1 MKLLKTLR
9 LTLVLLISFLPL
21 SFVHSA
27 DPTPN
32 TEVHSKED
40 SIVRIL
46 AIGNS
51 FSEDAMEHFLFGLAK
66 ADGKKVIIGVLF
78 IGASDLDLH
87 WKNASNELNKYNYR
101 KISPDGEKVKT
112 PGVSI
117 STALADEKWDYISF
131 QQVSTKSGLY
141 DTYVSPL
148 TNLLA
153 YVKSKSDPET
163 KFILHQTWAY
173 RKSSP
178 EKRFENYGGSQEGMY
193 QAIVETTRRIKK
205 DFDFD
210 LLVPSGTAIQNARTS
225 FIGDNLNRDDL
236 HLTLYL
242 GRYIASCAW
251 YETIFNTK
259 VIGNKFLPENITA
272 HQAEM
277 AQHAAHYARK
287 KPFRVTELKKF
298 KTQKHQPV
306 D

>member
-1 MKLLKTLR
+1 MKLYTKTKLKIILFIC
-9 LTLVLLISFLPL
+9 LFLCFSIESSASLIKK
-21 SFVHSA
+21 
-27 DPTPN
+27 D
-32 TEVHSKED
+32 SKSKKD

-51 FSEDAMEHFLFGLAK
+51 FSEDAMEHFLFDLAK
-66 ADGKKVIIGVLF
+66 ADGKKVIIANLF

-87 WKNASNELNKYNYR
+87 WKNASGDIGKYNYR
-101 KISPDGEKVKT
+101 KIGVNGQKTKT

-153 YVKSKSDPET
+153 YVKNKSHPKT
-163 KFILHQTWAY
+163 KYILHQTWAY

-178 EKRFENYGGSQEGMY
+178 VKRFEKYGNSQEAMY
-193 QAIVETTRRIKK
+193 KVIVETTRKIKR
-205 DFDFD
+205 DYDFD
-210 LLVPSGTAIQNARTS
+210 LLIPSGTAIQNARTS

-236 HLTLYL
+236 HLSLFL

-251 YETIFNTK
+251 YEMIFKTK
-259 VIGNKFLPENITA
+259 VIGNKFFPDNVTTY
-272 HQAEM
+272 QAEM
-277 AQHAAHYARK
+277 AQYAAHYACK
-287 KPFRVTELKKF
+287 KPYRVTELKKF
-298 KTQKHQPV
+298 KNVK
-306 D
+306 